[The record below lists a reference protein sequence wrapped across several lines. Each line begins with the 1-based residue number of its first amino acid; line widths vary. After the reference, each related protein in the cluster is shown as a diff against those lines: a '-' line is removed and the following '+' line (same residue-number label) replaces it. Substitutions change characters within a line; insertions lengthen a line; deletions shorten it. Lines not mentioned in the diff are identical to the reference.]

1 MGHEGEKM
9 KYLILI
15 SALFLT
21 GCATVSVPIKA
32 KFPVMPDTLLVTCP
46 QLEQTPEDAKLSDI
60 GKIITK
66 NYTTYYEC
74 AVKHD
79 AIVEWYKIQKTIYE
93 SAK

>member
-1 MGHEGEKM
+1 M
-9 KYLILI
+9 KYLVVIVVAVFI
-15 SALFLT
+15 LT

-32 KFPVMPDTLLVTCP
+32 KFPVMPETLLVTCP

-60 GKIITK
+60 SKIITK
-66 NYTTYYEC
+66 NYTTYYDC

-93 SAK
+93 SVK